1 MVFGSSLIIT
11 AFLLSGGQPILSDV
25 ESIVAMESEIVS
37 LAPCPEE
44 KDPCAKCKNKC
55 PSSIT
60 YDDGVYKLKKCYI
73 KGAFGYTGIICQFI
87 HEKYPT
93 QIDELANFCN

>member
-1 MVFGSSLIIT
+1 MVFGSSLVIT

-25 ESIVAMESEIVS
+25 DRAVIVDVCAC
-37 LAPCPEE
+37 A
-44 KDPCAKCKNKC
+44 DPKEDSCAKCKNKC

-73 KGAFGYTGIICQFI
+73 KGAFGYTGMICQFS
-87 HEKYPT
+87 HVDYPNR
-93 QIDELANFCN
+93 IDELAKFCN